1 MEDKTTIF
9 NVQELRQELILITIN
24 EVIES
29 LEFRG
34 YDVTK
39 QLVGYLLTGDEQ
51 YITNFNNARN
61 KLKKFERSEVLMAI
75 INTYLERKW
84 DI

>member
-9 NVQELRQELILITIN
+9 NVLELRQELILITIN
-24 EVIES
+24 EVIEA

-61 KLKKFERSEVLMAI
+61 KLKKFERSEVLMTI
-75 INTYLERKW
+75 INSYLERK
-84 DI
+84 

>member
-75 INTYLERKW
+75 INTYLERK
-84 DI
+84 